1 MLFEPILSMA
11 AEGAA
16 RVSKFKKLGLALSEQ
31 LSRSDVE
38 RLKHLVSDHIPQG
51 KAEGIENGLQLLKAL
66 EQKDIVNARDV
77 SVLIDIF
84 EKIRRNDLVL
94 KIEEYVVGIKKE
106 SDSKELGQA
115 VMQARRKGDLY
126 ILNRMLDQ
134 RCASVPLCLPY

>member
-1 MLFEPILSMA
+1 MA
-11 AEGAA
+11 AVQEIDGAA

-77 SVLIDIF
+77 SVLIEIF
-84 EKIRRNDLVL
+84 EEIRRNDLVL
-94 KIEEYVVGIKKE
+94 KIKEYAVGIKKE
-106 SDSKELGQA
+106 FDSKEPGQD
-115 VMQARRKGDLY
+115 VARGKGDFEKLA
-126 ILNRMLDQ
+126 ILHACTFVKKSRKIFDAFY
-134 RCASVPLCLPY
+134 R